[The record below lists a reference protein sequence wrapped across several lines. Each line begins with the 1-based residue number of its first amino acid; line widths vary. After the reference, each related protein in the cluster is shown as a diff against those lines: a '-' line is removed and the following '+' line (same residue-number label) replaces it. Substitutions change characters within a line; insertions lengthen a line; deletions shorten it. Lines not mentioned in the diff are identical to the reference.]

1 MRTRLITLSIIVFS
15 IALFRLLPHP
25 PNVSPIAAMA
35 LFGGVYFADRRLA
48 FLLPFAALLLSDLLI
63 GLHDTMLYVYAGFAL
78 TVLIG
83 FYIRS
88 KLSATRIAAA
98 AVFSSM
104 LFFALTNFGVWLTS
118 GMYPATAAGLMQAY
132 VAGIPF
138 LQNSLLGNL
147 VFTAL
152 MFGGFALLQQRY
164 RVLRQ
169 NTATFS

>member
-25 PNVSPIAAMA
+25 PNVSPVAAMA

-48 FLLPFAALLLSDLLI
+48 FLVPFAALLLSDLLI
-63 GLHDTMLYVYAGFAL
+63 GLHNTMLYVYAGFAL
-78 TVLIG
+78 TVLAG

-98 AVFSSM
+98 AVFSSA
-104 LFFALTNFGVWLTS
+104 LFFGLTNFGVWLTS
-118 GMYPATAAGLMQAY
+118 GMYPATASGLMQAY

-138 LQNSLLGNL
+138 LQSSLLGNL
-147 VFTAL
+147 AFTAL
-152 MFGGFALLQQRY
+152 MFGGFALLQQRF

-169 NTATFS
+169 NNATFS

>member
-1 MRTRLITLSIIVFS
+1 MRTRIITLSIIIFS

-25 PNVSPIAAMA
+25 PNVSPVAAIA
-35 LFGGVYFADRRLA
+35 LFGGVYFADRRVA
-48 FLLPFAALLLSDLLI
+48 FLVPFAALMLSDLLI

-78 TVLIG
+78 TVVVG

-98 AVFSSM
+98 AVFSSA
-104 LFFALTNFGVWLTS
+104 LFFVLTNFGVWLTS
-118 GMYPATAAGLMQAY
+118 GIYPATAEGLLQSY

-152 MFGGFALLQQRY
+152 MFGGFTLLQQRF

-169 NTATFS
+169 HTTTFG

>member
-25 PNVSPIAAMA
+25 PNVSPVAAMA

-63 GLHDTMLYVYAGFAL
+63 GLHDSMPFVYAGFAL

-88 KLSATRIAAA
+88 KLSATRIVAAT
-98 AVFSSM
+98 VFSSA

-118 GMYPATAAGLMQAY
+118 GIYPATASGLMQAW
-132 VAGIPF
+132 VAGVPF

-147 VFTAL
+147 AFTAL

-169 NTATFS
+169 STATFS